1 MSECLFCNIV
11 SGEVDSK
18 FAGENELAFAFF
30 DIAPVAPVHI
40 LIVPKKHIEN
50 INVFEIKDADSLSQ
64 MVKLSQELASEHNL
78 TERGYRL
85 VFNVGDDA
93 GNTVSHLH
101 MHLLGGRRLG
111 WPPG

>member
-1 MSECLFCNIV
+1 MSDCLFCNIV
-11 SGEVDSK
+11 SGEVPSK
-18 FAGENELAFAFF
+18 SAGENELAFAFF
-30 DIAPVAPVHI
+30 DIAPVAPIHI

-50 INVFEIKDADSLSQ
+50 INVFEIKEADSLSQ